1 MVEREANIDLLFRN
15 GLSDYE
21 ALPPSDIWE
30 GIKPVVAR
38 PKRSFL
44 LLRIAA
50 SAVILVVSGLLTA
63 MLIRNIP
70 PGTENTTSALI
81 SRPGPDQVLN
91 ENITSSRQPVVS
103 LATAITEVSQV
114 AEDIKSP
121 VNAASAFTLPA
132 PGLYT
137 PIVKSSP
144 VREISKNNRPGS
156 MQKAYNPSYSGIE
169 AEADVQVKENIP
181 ARVNK
186 WSIGAMITPAYYSR
200 FDLSSNDAASEIV
213 KSEEAAFSYSGGV
226 MFAYNLNRR
235 FSVQTGI
242 SYSSIGQ
249 RIDGVTAYSGF
260 GKYLDSK
267 GESQF
272 GVVTSS
278 GTISS
283 RNNDIYLTDN
293 NSGARVMT
301 MYKTEVFDP
310 VKNGLSYINSSLT
323 QNFNYL
329 EVPVMLKYKLI
340 DRNIGLKVIGGV
352 SYNILVNN
360 SAYTTSGGSKYFI
373 GKTEGLSPVTLSS
386 SLGMGME
393 YNFSGKLSLNLEPT
407 FRYYITPLGGL
418 AGSTIH
424 PYSLGILSGIS
435 YKF

>member
-121 VNAASAFTLPA
+121 VNAATAFTLPA

-226 MFAYNLNRR
+226 MFAYNLSRR

-242 SYSSIGQ
+242 NYSSIGQ
-249 RIDGVTAYSGF
+249 RIDGVTSYSGF

>member
-1 MVEREANIDLLFRN
+1 
-15 GLSDYE
+15 
-21 ALPPSDIWE
+21 
-30 GIKPVVAR
+30 
-38 PKRSFL
+38 
-44 LLRIAA
+44 
-50 SAVILVVSGLLTA
+50 
-63 MLIRNIP
+63 
-70 PGTENTTSALI
+70 
-81 SRPGPDQVLN
+81 
-91 ENITSSRQPVVS
+91 
-103 LATAITEVSQV
+103 
-114 AEDIKSP
+114 
-121 VNAASAFTLPA
+121 
-132 PGLYT
+132 
-137 PIVKSSP
+137 
-144 VREISKNNRPGS
+144 
-156 MQKAYNPSYSGIE
+156 
-169 AEADVQVKENIP
+169 
-181 ARVNK
+181 
-186 WSIGAMITPAYYSR
+186 MITPAYYSR

-226 MFAYNLNRR
+226 MFAYNLSRR

-242 SYSSIGQ
+242 NYSSIGQ
-249 RIDGVTAYSGF
+249 RIDGVTSYSGF

>member
-103 LATAITEVSQV
+103 LATAITVVSQV

-121 VNAASAFTLPA
+121 VNAASAFTLPV

-226 MFAYNLNRR
+226 MFAYNLSRR

-242 SYSSIGQ
+242 NYSSIGQ
-249 RIDGVTAYSGF
+249 RIDGVTSYSGF